1 MAPDTKHKMSGDL
14 KPGMENGYTG
24 AEQPEGQIFPTD
36 WIRGAID
43 PYLPAA
49 DLPAEETVSNKVDP
63 RTVVDARA
71 LQSAIVSM
79 KTADPV
85 AKPDP
90 WIRQWDESE
99 IFNSIIVRVCERIRS
114 HGDAAQT
121 AVVLAGRLS
130 DPRITDELITALIN
144 QASLDVKLYEG
155 VKQALYAQG
164 KPAATRLIMRLSAM
178 GYISLGDMLDCSAV
192 IDALRT
198 CAEFINDTEQIDEL
212 GVVYARFDAAARETL
227 LDNDLVDNSEPIRS
241 ELASLMGMIVTRD
254 HRLSVLGRLAKM
266 LDDISEDVEANAMQ
280 AIAVF
285 LDSNRE

>member
-49 DLPAEETVSNKVDP
+49 DPPAEETVSNKVDP
-63 RTVVDARA
+63 R
-71 LQSAIVSM
+71 I
-79 KTADPV
+79 
-85 AKPDP
+85 AKRDP